1 MSVTTPVC
9 AAIIQMGPGHII
21 LGMLAKKRKY
31 IKKRKKKKEAR
42 FKSAAGSKTLFIS
55 LNTLNGKLANWSL
68 HGLLG
73 QLIKLWAPNTQAD
86 PVTAVYRA
94 LD

>member
-1 MSVTTPVC
+1 MCVTTPVC

-31 IKKRKKKKEAR
+31 IKKRKKKVR
-42 FKSAAGSKTLFIS
+42 FKSAAGFKTLFIS

-73 QLIKLWAPNTQAD
+73 QFIKLWAPNTQAG